1 MATQSTRSSQTGSP
15 SSAASNVAR
24 RQSLRKRLR
33 ADQNG
38 VLIAAGIMGGVGW
51 VLLYQLIETSP
62 PRVFSQWLFFIL
74 LYIVV
79 TATASP
85 FVWYLNRRFSRTHP
99 VTGGIML
106 RQSMWFGLYAVTASW
121 LQMLR
126 ALNGASAFFLAL
138 SMIVIET
145 FLRLRERS
153 QSSQ

>member
-1 MATQSTRSSQTGSP
+1 MSTSTP
-15 SSAASNVAR
+15 SGVNPAAR

-38 VLIAAGIMGGVGW
+38 VLIAAAIMGGIGW
-51 VLLYQLIETSP
+51 VLLYRLIETSP

-74 LYIVV
+74 LYMVV

-85 FVWYLNRRFSRTHP
+85 FVWYLNRRFSKAYP

-138 SMIVIET
+138 SIIVIET
-145 FLRLRERS
+145 FLRVRERS